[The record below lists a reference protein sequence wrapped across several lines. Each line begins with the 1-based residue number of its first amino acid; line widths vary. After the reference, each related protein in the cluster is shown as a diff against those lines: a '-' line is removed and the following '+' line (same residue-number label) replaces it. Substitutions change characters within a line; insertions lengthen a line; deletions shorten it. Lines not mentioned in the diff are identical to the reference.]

1 MDLAVD
7 VDEAEAAF
15 AGLALD
21 DDVLVVGESEAVICW
36 MRTSA
41 WREILNVDVWVIKK
55 RVSMCLLI
63 LEKWALASVACRM
76 GGKKKIIWGARNSRK
91 IAQLL

>member
-7 VDEAEAAF
+7 IEVAFTDWSLDE
-15 AGLALD
+15 
-21 DDVLVVGESEAVICW
+21 DVLEAGESEVVICW
-36 MRTSA
+36 IRTSA

-63 LEKWALASVACRM
+63 LEKGR
-76 GGKKKIIWGARNSRK
+76 
-91 IAQLL
+91 

>member
-7 VDEAEAAF
+7 DDEAF

-21 DDVLVVGESEAVICW
+21 DDVLGAGESEAVICW

-63 LEKWALASVACRM
+63 LEKWALASV
-76 GGKKKIIWGARNSRK
+76 G
-91 IAQLL
+91 

>member
-1 MDLAVD
+1 MDLVVD
-7 VDEAEAAF
+7 VKVTFED
-15 AGLALD
+15 LALD
-21 DDVLVVGESEAVICW
+21 DDDVLEEGESEAVICW

-63 LEKWALASVACRM
+63 LEKER
-76 GGKKKIIWGARNSRK
+76 
-91 IAQLL
+91 

>member
-1 MDLAVD
+1 MDLVVD
-7 VDEAEAAF
+7 VKVAF
-15 AGLALD
+15 ADLALD
-21 DDVLVVGESEAVICW
+21 DDDVLEEGESEAVICW

-63 LEKWALASVACRM
+63 LEKER
-76 GGKKKIIWGARNSRK
+76 
-91 IAQLL
+91 

>member
-1 MDLAVD
+1 MMDLAVED
-7 VDEAEAAF
+7 DEAEVVF
-15 AGLALD
+15 TGLASD
-21 DDVLVVGESEAVICW
+21 DDVLEADESEAVICW

-63 LEKWALASVACRM
+63 LERRALASVGCRM
-76 GGKKKIIWGARNSRK
+76 SGERMM
-91 IAQLL
+91 

>member
-7 VDEAEAAF
+7 VDDEVEAEGDF
-15 AGLALD
+15 VDLALAA
-21 DDVLVVGESEAVICW
+21 DVLEAGEREAVICW

-41 WREILNVDVWVIKK
+41 WREMLNVEVWVIRK

-63 LEKWALASVACRM
+63 LVTLKVCQNPLDTKWEDE
-76 GGKKKIIWGARNSRK
+76 RK
-91 IAQLL
+91 